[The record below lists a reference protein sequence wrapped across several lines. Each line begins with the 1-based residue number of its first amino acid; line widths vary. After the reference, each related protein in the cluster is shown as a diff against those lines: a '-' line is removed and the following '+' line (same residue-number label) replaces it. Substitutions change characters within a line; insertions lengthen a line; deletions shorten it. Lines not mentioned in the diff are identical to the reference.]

1 MKTTTEW
8 FSTFEE
14 PYQSQAISNY
24 NRRNINYDLDQE
36 RASIALSSAFV
47 FGGTPE
53 GHEYWNEYL
62 KKLRFAEMNP
72 LSIEARL
79 LKLPEPYR
87 TQALNNVFEKRRIVH
102 SDRQAL
108 RNGFNWAE
116 SPEGKDFWVKVYL
129 NIK

>member
-1 MKTTTEW
+1 MKTTEW

-24 NRRNINYDLDQE
+24 NCRNIDYDSEQE
-36 RASIALSSAFV
+36 TASVALTSGFIFSK
-47 FGGTPE
+47 TPE
-53 GHEYWNEYL
+53 GYDYWNEYL
-62 KKLRFAEMNP
+62 RKVRFAEMNP

-102 SDRQAL
+102 SDKQAL
-108 RNGFNWAE
+108 KNAFNWAE
-116 SPEGKDFWVKVYL
+116 SPEGKSYWLRVYL
-129 NIK
+129 TL